1 MPHPVTLRPGTPR
14 RPPHSPATS
23 VSGTRNLGTPTLGT
37 PTLGTPTASTPPVTP
52 DRLPGL
58 ASPQEMRAKLHA
70 AARGEASLR
79 DAPRLWMSVDALMR
93 LLTPE
98 NRALLAMIAQEAPRS
113 VSELAARS
121 GRDQGNLSR
130 TLDKLE
136 QAGLIRLVADGRE
149 KRPEMLRRHLHIA
162 LDLAADRAD
171 CA

>member
-1 MPHPVTLRPGTPR
+1 MPQPVTLRR
-14 RPPHSPATS
+14 SPHSPATS
-23 VSGTRNLGTPTLGT
+23 VPGPRNLGVPTLDTSTLGT
-37 PTLGTPTASTPPVTP
+37 PAASTPPVTP

-58 ASPQEMRAKLHA
+58 ASPREMRAKLRA
-70 AARGEASLR
+70 AARGEADLKH
-79 DAPRLWMSVDALMR
+79 APRLWMSVDSLMR

-98 NRALLAMIAQEAPRS
+98 NRALLATIAQEAPRS

-149 KRPEMLRRHLHIA
+149 KRPEMLRRHLRIE

>member
-1 MPHPVTLRPGTPR
+1 
-14 RPPHSPATS
+14 
-23 VSGTRNLGTPTLGT
+23 
-37 PTLGTPTASTPPVTP
+37 
-52 DRLPGL
+52 
-58 ASPQEMRAKLHA
+58 
-70 AARGEASLR
+70 
-79 DAPRLWMSVDALMR
+79 MSVDALMR
-93 LLTPE
+93 LLTPQ

-136 QAGLIRLVADGRE
+136 QAGLLRLVADGRE
-149 KRPEMLRRHLHIA
+149 KRPELLRRQVHIS